1 MYVMIIT
8 YKRPLE
14 EIEAHLAAHRAYL
27 ATFYETDKLL
37 ASGPQIPR
45 TGGIV
50 LGDFASEEEAK
61 AFVEGDP
68 FTKEGLAEYKVLQ
81 FTPVLSSPRL
91 QLKTNN

>member
-1 MYVMIIT
+1 MIIT
-8 YKRPLE
+8 YKKPIE

-27 ATFYETDKLL
+27 GSFYEKDKLL

-50 LGDFASEEEAK
+50 LGDFAHDEEVK
-61 AFVEGDP
+61 AFVDGDP

-81 FTPVLSSPRL
+81 FIPVLSSSRL
-91 QLKTNN
+91 QLK